1 MHVIIQAG
9 GKGTRLE
16 GLTRNRPKC
25 LVPVNNRPMIFW
37 AFQAFKD
44 YNIKVICD
52 YKADALVRYLDAFGR
67 DYKVEVVNASG
78 TGTASGIAQ
87 AIAEIQ
93 DNEPIVVLW
102 CDLLFNEKFKLPKC
116 LETAPLADNFVGLS
130 AKENLYTKPLKAPAL
145 RASLCLK
152 TRVSS
157 LMCPKTGRWCL
168 GCSLPASPSHPSI

>member
-102 CDLLFNEKFKLPKC
+102 CDLLFNENFKLPKC
-116 LETAPLADNFVGLS
+116 LETAPVTGELRGSFWYFPLS
-130 AKENLYTKPLKAPAL
+130 LVFPRRKICTRSIRKHWRCWL
-145 RASLCLK
+145 LC
-152 TRVSS
+152 
-157 LMCPKTGRWCL
+157 
-168 GCSLPASPSHPSI
+168 I